1 MRSTK
6 NIKCK
11 PTKNNIILK
20 DEKAITII
28 ALIITIIILLL
39 LAGISIMTL
48 KNVGLI
54 ESAKKAK
61 EESENSKIIENNTI
75 VEYEAKIGKYINNSK
90 EEDYISKDIEDFTPT
105 IKESNGTY
113 IYATAENIKVNNG
126 VKIGAYVWIL
136 NGKVVGGTTENA
148 FLFDNLNYSSKYN
161 LQAMAVDENGKF
173 KISNMISANTM
184 DKTYLYLEGKV
195 FEVITGGISHVN
207 RTAYD
212 GCSATFNSDNIY
224 IDAYS
229 NGGGGG
235 VTTNKSIDLTE
246 FNTIKST
253 GKMTEYYSG
262 DSGGRIL
269 ATSTSNLWGS
279 SWYPSYNKVYDCS
292 KLDKDE
298 KKELKN
304 DISSL
309 NGKYYIINGFNQS
322 RGYIYKIWLE

>member
-1 MRSTK
+1 MISTK
-6 NIKCK
+6 NIKWK

-20 DEKAITII
+20 DEKAITLV

-54 ESAKKAK
+54 ENAKKAK
-61 EESENSKIIENNTI
+61 EESENSEIIENNTI

-173 KISNMISANTM
+173 KISNMISANTI

-207 RTAYD
+207 RTAHG

-246 FNTIKST
+246 FNTIKFR
-253 GKMTEYYSG
+253 GKVTQYYSD

-269 ATSTSNLWGS
+269 ATSTSNSWGS
-279 SWYPSYNKVYDCS
+279 SWLPSNSNNVYS
-292 KLDKDE
+292 KKDE
-298 KKELKN
+298 SKNPLEL

-322 RGYIYKIWLE
+322 RGYIYEIWLE

>member
-1 MRSTK
+1 MISTK
-6 NIKCK
+6 NIKWK

-20 DEKAITII
+20 DEKAITLV

-54 ESAKKAK
+54 ENAKKAK
-61 EESENSKIIENNTI
+61 EESENSEIIENNTI

-148 FLFDNLNYSSKYN
+148 FLFDNLNHSSKYN

-184 DKTYLYLEGKV
+184 DKTYLYLKGKV

-207 RTAYD
+207 RTAHG

-246 FNTIKST
+246 FNTIKFR
-253 GKMTEYYSG
+253 GKVTQYYSD

-269 ATSTSNLWGS
+269 ATSTSNSWGS
-279 SWYPSYNKVYDCS
+279 SWLPSNSNNVYS
-292 KLDKDE
+292 KKDE
-298 KKELKN
+298 SKNPLEL

-322 RGYIYKIWLE
+322 RGYIYEIWLE

>member
-1 MRSTK
+1 
-6 NIKCK
+6 
-11 PTKNNIILK
+11 
-20 DEKAITII
+20 
-28 ALIITIIILLL
+28 
-39 LAGISIMTL
+39 MTL

-61 EESENSKIIENNTI
+61 EESENSEIIENNTI

-184 DKTYLYLEGKV
+184 DKTYLYLKGKV

-207 RTAYD
+207 RTAHG

-229 NGGGGG
+229 DGGGGG
-235 VTTNKSIDLTE
+235 VTTNKSIDLTNFQKVRARGRMTE
-246 FNTIKST
+246 NAFNTSN
-253 GKMTEYYSG
+253 
-262 DSGGRIL
+262 GRIL
-269 ATSTSNLWGS
+269 STSTTNSWGS
-279 SWYPSYNKVYDCS
+279 PWYPSNSKVHVCS
-292 KLDKDE
+292 YT
-298 KKELKN
+298 KKNEIVLEN

-322 RGYIYKIWLE
+322 RGYIYEIWLE

>member
-1 MRSTK
+1 
-6 NIKCK
+6 
-11 PTKNNIILK
+11 
-20 DEKAITII
+20 
-28 ALIITIIILLL
+28 
-39 LAGISIMTL
+39 MTL

-54 ESAKKAK
+54 KKAEK
-61 EESENSKIIENNTI
+61 AKSESENSQAIENNTI
-75 VEYEAKIGKYINNSK
+75 IEYEAKIDSYINNS
-90 EEDYISKDIEDFTPT
+90 EEERDYISKDIEDFTPT

-207 RTAYD
+207 RTAYG

-253 GKMTEYYSG
+253 GKMTEYHSG
-262 DSGGRIL
+262 DSRGRIL

>member
-1 MRSTK
+1 
-6 NIKCK
+6 
-11 PTKNNIILK
+11 
-20 DEKAITII
+20 
-28 ALIITIIILLL
+28 
-39 LAGISIMTL
+39 MTL

-54 ESAKKAK
+54 ESTKRQK
-61 EESENSKIIENNTI
+61 EESENSEIIENNTI

-184 DKTYLYLEGKV
+184 DKTYLYLKGKV

-207 RTAYD
+207 RTTYD

-235 VTTNKSIDLTE
+235 VTTNK
-246 FNTIKST
+246 
-253 GKMTEYYSG
+253 
-262 DSGGRIL
+262 
-269 ATSTSNLWGS
+269 
-279 SWYPSYNKVYDCS
+279 
-292 KLDKDE
+292 
-298 KKELKN
+298 
-304 DISSL
+304 
-309 NGKYYIINGFNQS
+309 KY
-322 RGYIYKIWLE
+322 

>member
-6 NIKCK
+6 NIKWK

-54 ESAKKAK
+54 KKAEK
-61 EESENSKIIENNTI
+61 AKSESENSQAIENNTI
-75 VEYEAKIGKYINNSK
+75 IEYEAKIDSYINNS
-90 EEDYISKDIEDFTPT
+90 EEERDYISKDIEDFTPT

-246 FNTIKST
+246 FNTIKFR
-253 GKMTEYYSG
+253 GKVTQYYSD

-269 ATSTSNLWGS
+269 ATSTSNSWGS
-279 SWYPSYNKVYDCS
+279 SWVPSNNYVCS
-292 KLDKDE
+292 KKDE
-298 KKELKN
+298 SKNPLEL

-322 RGYIYKIWLE
+322 RGYIYEIWLE

>member
-6 NIKCK
+6 NIKWK

-54 ESAKKAK
+54 KKAEK
-61 EESENSKIIENNTI
+61 AKSESENSQAIENNTI
-75 VEYEAKIGKYINNSK
+75 IEYEAKIDSYINNS
-90 EEDYISKDIEDFTPT
+90 EEERDYISKDIEDFTPT

-173 KISNMISANTM
+173 KISNMISANTI

-195 FEVITGGISHVN
+195 FEGITGGISHVN
-207 RTAYD
+207 RTAYG

-235 VTTNKSIDLTE
+235 VITNKSIDLTE

-253 GKMTEYYSG
+253 GKMTEYCYNSN
-262 DSGGRIL
+262 GRIL
-269 ATSTSNLWGS
+269 STSTTNSWGS
-279 SWYPSYNKVYDCS
+279 PWYPSNSKVYVCS
-292 KLDKDE
+292 NTNKDE
-298 KKELKN
+298 IVLEN